1 MTIEDDEIPDSIV
14 MAITESLRACAYHEA
29 GHAVVATALGR
40 DVLFTATSS
49 ERPDEGGRTEYADGP
64 TPEELREAPEH
75 YRAIA
80 LTSLAGPA
88 AEARFRLRDRGLE
101 DALTSMVVYESP
113 LDAAQVELYIRT
125 AVPSD
130 AAWETEVTLRRDA
143 FVLVLQYWSLIQ
155 GVAEELVVRGR
166 LSGEEIGRLMGGD
179 EPAATPEA
187 RGEV

>member
-1 MTIEDDEIPDSIV
+1 
-14 MAITESLRACAYHEA
+14 
-29 GHAVVATALGR
+29 
-40 DVLFTATSS
+40 
-49 ERPDEGGRTEYADGP
+49 
-64 TPEELREAPEH
+64 
-75 YRAIA
+75 
-80 LTSLAGPA
+80 
-88 AEARFRLRDRGLE
+88 
-101 DALTSMVVYESP
+101 MVVYESP

-155 GVAEELVVRGR
+155 GVAEELAVRGR

-179 EPAATPEA
+179 EPVAPPDT